1 MMDMNP
7 CRHDPQPPRALSRL
21 RLLARRWRLWHGLL
35 LAALGV
41 LIWLATAPTAHAQ
54 VLYEWREPG
63 GTVVYSQM
71 PPRPTD
77 GVLLRSLKLAEM
89 PPADQPTAARIA
101 AASAPPGDSRAAWQ
115 GADDR
120 VAAALASVQAAERT
134 AREGQPPRAG
144 ERRHLVNGHSRLT
157 RAYFDPLSALDA
169 ATAQARAALQAAYAE
184 RDALAGPR

>member
-1 MMDMNP
+1 MNP
-7 CRHDPQPPRALSRL
+7 CRHDSRPTRVVSRQ
-21 RLLARRWRLWHGLL
+21 RLFVRRWRLWHGLAL
-35 LAALGV
+35 VALGV
-41 LIWLATAPTAHAQ
+41 FIWLATAPTAHAQ

-89 PPADQPTAARIA
+89 PAADQPTAARVA
-101 AASAPPGDSRAAWQ
+101 SASAPPGDGRAAWQ
-115 GADDR
+115 AADDR
-120 VAAALASVQAAERT
+120 VAAALASVQAAERA

-157 RAYFDPLSALDA
+157 RAYFDRLSALDA
-169 ATAQARAALQAAYAE
+169 ATAQARAALQAAYAA
-184 RDALAGPR
+184 RDALTGSR